1 MRYFDEQLVA
11 NSRPHQQWWG
21 EVSMARE
28 HFHRTED
35 AHAALYGDVSGV
47 TNASAIL
54 PRDAWLELDTI
65 TTRVMRDDGGNVFMA
80 DLLALAKPV
89 NIGKL
94 VHMTRVASDTNNPVI
109 RSMSGQVP
117 VPMDKTVYD
126 YRGTVV
132 PIFSDGYGREWREWN
147 TLQSENF
154 DALGDD
160 QEGSLDKLNRD
171 MANYVLDGDATIKFQ
186 GYGATGIRT
195 NSLSKT
201 INLGTAGGGANI
213 DLSASATTSDAIDTF
228 FTQTLG
234 AMLDANLIS
243 EAVNIYV
250 SPEIARNL
258 ARSYSGADGFKGG
271 TLLEQLLKNPRINKI
286 ERTFK
291 LTGNQFFGFVPN
303 SRYIRPI
310 IGMAV
315 NTTAMA
321 RPNPTDN
328 YNFLNMG
335 AMGLEIRA
343 DYNGKTGVFYSTDVD
358 S

>member
-35 AHAALYGDVSGV
+35 AHAGLYGDISGV

-65 TTRVMRDDGGNVFMA
+65 TTRVMRDDGGNVFMS

-94 VHMTRVASDTNNPVI
+94 VHMTRIASDTNNPVV
-109 RSMSGQVP
+109 RSLGGQVP
-117 VPMDKTVYD
+117 VPLDKTVYD

-154 DALGDD
+154 DALADD
-160 QEGSLDKLNRD
+160 QEGSLDKLNRN
-171 MANYVLDGDATIKFQ
+171 MADYVLDGDTSIKFQ

-195 NSLSKT
+195 NTLSKT
-201 INLGTAGGGANI
+201 LNLGSGSGGANI
-213 DLSASATTSDAIDTF
+213 DLSSIATTSDAIDNF
-228 FTQTLG
+228 FTQTMG
-234 AMLDANLIS
+234 AMLDTNLIA
-243 EAVNIYV
+243 EAVNLYV
-250 SPEIARNL
+250 SPEISRNL
-258 ARSYSGADGFKGG
+258 DRQYSASSAFKGG
-271 TLLEQLLKNPRINKI
+271 TLREHLLKNPRINKI

-291 LTGNQFFGFVPN
+291 LSGNQFFGFVPN
-303 SRYIRPI
+303 ARYIRPI

-315 NTTAMA
+315 NTTALA

-328 YNFLNMG
+328 YSFLNMG

-343 DYNGKTGVFYSTDVD
+343 DYNGRTGVFYSTVIN
-358 S
+358 